1 MPDAKLYVIPGSHP
15 SRTAMLMLERKGIPY
30 KRVDLMPVISKGILK
45 AQRFPGITVPALKLD
60 GSRVQGSLEI
70 GRELDRIQPEPALYP
85 ADPDHRAK
93 VEEAEA
99 WGDEFQQKPRRLSWW
114 AFKQNRP
121 PMASYSE
128 GARLGVPVGLAVK
141 TGGPL
146 VAVAARLNDSTDASV
161 SADLS
166 SLRADLDRIDAWIAD
181 GVLGG
186 PQPNAAD
193 YQIAPSLRLLMT
205 LRRPAALHR
214 GPALRR
220 DGEPG
225 RARVPRPDAAGLP
238 GGLARRARSLA
249 GRRSDPLRRAGP
261 GRDSRARLAARF
273 RRAVAARGRARAG
286 APERSASR

>member
-1 MPDAKLYVIPGSHP
+1 MPEAKLYVIPGSHP
-15 SRTAMLMLERKGIPY
+15 SWTARLMLERKSLDY

-60 GSRVQGSLEI
+60 GKRVQGSMEI
-70 GRELDRIQPEPALYP
+70 GRELDRIQPDPPLYP
-85 ADPDHRAK
+85 ADPQLRAK

-114 AFKQNRP
+114 AFKRDRA

-146 VAVAARLNDSTDASV
+146 VAVAARLNGSNDAEV
-161 SADLS
+161 SADLA

-193 YQIAPSLRLLMT
+193 YQIAPSLRLLMSFDDV
-205 LRRPAALHR
+205 RPFIEAR
-214 GPALRR
+214 PC
-220 DGEPG
+220 GEMANRVVPDFPG
-225 RARVPRPDAAGLP
+225 RTPQVFPPDWLA
-238 GGLARRARSLA
+238 GLAR
-249 GRRSDPLRRAGP
+249 
-261 GRDSRARLAARF
+261 
-273 RRAVAARGRARAG
+273 
-286 APERSASR
+286 

>member
-15 SRTAMLMLERKGIPY
+15 SRTAMLMLDRKGIPY

-60 GSRVQGSLEI
+60 GRRVQGSMEI

-85 ADPDHRAK
+85 ADPELRAK

-114 AFKQNRP
+114 AFKQNRA

-146 VAVAARLNDSTDASV
+146 VAVAARLNDSTDANV

-181 GVLGG
+181 GVIGG

-193 YQIAPSLRLLMT
+193 YQIAPSLRLLMSFDD
-205 LRRPAALHR
+205 LRPFIEGRPC
-214 GPALRR
+214 
-220 DGEPG
+220 GEMAMRIVPEFPG
-225 RARVPRPDAAGLP
+225 RTPQIFPADWLA
-238 GGLARRARSLA
+238 GLAR
-249 GRRSDPLRRAGP
+249 
-261 GRDSRARLAARF
+261 
-273 RRAVAARGRARAG
+273 
-286 APERSASR
+286 